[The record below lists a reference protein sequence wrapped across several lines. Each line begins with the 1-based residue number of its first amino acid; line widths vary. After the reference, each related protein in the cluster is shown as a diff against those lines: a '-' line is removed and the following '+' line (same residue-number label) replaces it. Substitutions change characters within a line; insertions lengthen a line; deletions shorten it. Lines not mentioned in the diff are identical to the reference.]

1 MDNSFKISEA
11 ISVGWKTT
19 LDNLSSVI
27 GIVLMYAGL
36 IMIPSV
42 FSLVYRDNVLILYLC
57 TVVSF
62 VLSVVLTPGF
72 ISAGLKLYN
81 GEKVNVNTLFTG
93 VKYFT
98 NYFLSTVCYSAI
110 VFIGTFLLII
120 PGIIW
125 SIQFGYYS
133 YLIVDKNM
141 RPIEALE
148 TSSNITQGKKWQL
161 FCFSLLLFLINL
173 AGYLCIFVGWLITV
187 PISLFATIFVYK
199 HLVAG
204 IENEESQ
211 VQEV

>member
-36 IMIPSV
+36 IMLPSV
-42 FSLVYRDNVLILYLC
+42 FSLVYRDNVLILYLL

-62 VLSVVLTPGF
+62 ILSVVLTPGF

-98 NYFLSTVCYSAI
+98 NYF
-110 VFIGTFLLII
+110 FH
-120 PGIIW
+120 
-125 SIQFGYYS
+125 
-133 YLIVDKNM
+133 K
-141 RPIEALE
+141 
-148 TSSNITQGKKWQL
+148 
-161 FCFSLLLFLINL
+161 
-173 AGYLCIFVGWLITV
+173 
-187 PISLFATIFVYK
+187 
-199 HLVAG
+199 
-204 IENEESQ
+204 
-211 VQEV
+211 

>member
-1 MDNSFKISEA
+1 
-11 ISVGWKTT
+11 
-19 LDNLSSVI
+19 
-27 GIVLMYAGL
+27 
-36 IMIPSV
+36 
-42 FSLVYRDNVLILYLC
+42 
-57 TVVSF
+57 
-62 VLSVVLTPGF
+62 VLTPGF

-148 TSSNITQGKKWQL
+148 TSSNITQGKNGN
-161 FCFSLLLFLINL
+161 CFVLVFFYFLLILQDIYVFL
-173 AGYLCIFVGWLITV
+173 
-187 PISLFATIFVYK
+187 
-199 HLVAG
+199 
-204 IENEESQ
+204 
-211 VQEV
+211 